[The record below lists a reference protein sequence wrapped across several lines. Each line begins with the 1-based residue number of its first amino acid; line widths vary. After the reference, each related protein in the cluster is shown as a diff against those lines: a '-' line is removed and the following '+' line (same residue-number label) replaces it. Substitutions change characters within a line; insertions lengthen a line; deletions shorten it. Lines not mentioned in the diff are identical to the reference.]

1 MTKQASDEAV
11 MFFQKFDYF
20 NPKEEKDPMKP
31 TMSPQSQAAQTI
43 SRNMKLVSHNELA
56 GFGGVGEGIN
66 MQVTKNG
73 RRILWLAHESAPK
86 NFTGVDVTD
95 PKNPKVIVQTDLPHE
110 RVRSNSLDVVGDI
123 MAVAYQTKKVGD
135 KPAGMDLFDIS
146 TPEKP
151 KLISHFDASGPHSR
165 GAHCVWFADGEYVH
179 LTSGSA
185 DFEPTHP
192 NDFQFYRI
200 IDVRNPSKPVEVG
213 RWHYP
218 GTHKGDKEAPPPR
231 HPTFDG
237 GYRPHNVNVYPEHP
251 DRAYVAYLDG
261 GAMIFDISD
270 KSKPKMIT
278 NWKYSPPYNGFCHTV
293 MPLIGRDLLIVT
305 DECTKDDG
313 LDWPKL
319 GWVVNA
325 KVETNL
331 VPMSTL
337 PLPPVESFAK
347 RGGRYGAHNL
357 HENLPGPASFRS
369 NTIVFGTFFNG
380 GVRAFDTS
388 NPYQPQEIAYYV
400 PGKPAM
406 SPKSAVQINDVWVD
420 ENGLVYAVDRFG
432 GGLYAIEMTA

>member
-1 MTKQASDEAV
+1 MSTTLTPQA
-11 MFFQKFDYF
+11 
-20 NPKEEKDPMKP
+20 
-31 TMSPQSQAAQTI
+31 QAAQTL
-43 SRNMKLVSHNELA
+43 SWNMKLISHNELA
-56 GFGGVGEGIN
+56 GFGGIGEGIN
-66 MQVTKNG
+66 MQVTNDG

-95 PKNPKVIVQTDLPHE
+95 VKNPKVVVQTDLPHSG
-110 RVRSNSLDVVGDI
+110 VRSNSLDVVGNV
-123 MAVAYQTKKVGD
+123 MAVAYQTKKTGD
-135 KPAGMDLFDIS
+135 KPAGFDLFDIS
-146 TPEKP
+146 KPETP

-165 GAHCVWFADGEYVH
+165 GAHCVWFVDGEYVH
-179 LTSGSA
+179 LTSGSG

-200 IDVRNPSKPVEVG
+200 IDVRNPSKPVEAG
-213 RWHYP
+213 RWWYP
-218 GTHKGDKEAPPPR
+218 GTHKGDSAPPPPR
-231 HPTFDG
+231 HPKFDG
-237 GYRPHNVNVYPEHP
+237 GYRPHNVNVLPERP

-261 GAMIFDISD
+261 GALILDISD

-293 MPLIGRDLLIVT
+293 MPLLGRDMLIVT

-313 LDWPKL
+313 VDWPKL

-325 KVETNL
+325 SVETNL

-337 PLPPVESFAK
+337 PLPPVENFAK

-369 NTIVFGTFFNG
+369 NSIVVGTFFNG

-388 NPYQPQEIAYYV
+388 NPYQPKEIAYYV
-400 PGKPAM
+400 PGAPKL
-406 SPKSAVQINDVWVD
+406 SPKGAIQINDVWVD
-420 ENGLVYAVDRFG
+420 ERGLVYTVDRFS
-432 GGLYAIEMTA
+432 GGLYILEMTI